1 MEKNLVPPTLNCE
14 EIDPRYN
21 MEVVREL
28 TNYSLNTTM
37 KLSCGFAGYNGAA
50 VYRRIN
56 KFV

>member
-21 MEVVREL
+21 MEVVRAL

-37 KLSCGFAGYNGAA
+37 KLSCGFAGYNGA
-50 VYRRIN
+50 VIF
-56 KFV
+56 KKQD